1 MDTWHT
7 HKQTHT
13 PLTIKIIG
21 TDDDDDVGTRGLMTQ
36 RASFEIWIVDIRL
49 CQDFFYPLLDT
60 LSILYPRTK
69 KELEDYRSLP
79 FSGLGDDYR
88 HRQFLEDIPG

>member
-36 RASFEIWIVDIRL
+36 RASFEIWTNDRGYSFVSR
-49 CQDFFYPLLDT
+49 FLL
-60 LSILYPRTK
+60 
-69 KELEDYRSLP
+69 SLT
-79 FSGLGDDYR
+79 
-88 HRQFLEDIPG
+88 